1 MPKRYKYLLRT
12 EFFIGDCLMKQG
24 TVKWYDSKK
33 VMDLFLPMVKQR
45 MFLFM

>member
-1 MPKRYKYLLRT
+1 
-12 EFFIGDCLMKQG
+12 MKQG